1 MFFIIVAISLIVL
14 IFCFT
19 KYMKN
24 WWNDDDNIIIELVGI
39 AAFLVLF
46 ISVFILGINYS
57 NIFDTVSTDTK
68 QYDIVEFNKS
78 TLINNSNESY
88 IITYKTKD
96 NNEFKISADNDT
108 SIVIDNDNPTKVTV
122 NEELKYSDWFFA
134 HKKNCNLY
142 FPITKI
148 NYNNRRNRN
157 EI

>member
-68 QYDIVEFNKS
+68 QYDIVDFNKS

-96 NNEFKISADNDT
+96 NNEFKISADNNT
-108 SIVIDNDNPTKVTV
+108 NIVIDNDNPTKVTV

-134 HKKNCNLY
+134 HKKTVTY
-142 FPITKI
+142 TFQ
-148 NYNNRRNRN
+148 
-157 EI
+157 

>member
-1 MFFIIVAISLIVL
+1 MLYIIVAISLIVL

-108 SIVIDNDNPTKVTV
+108 NIVIDNDNPTKVTV
-122 NEELKYSDWFFA
+122 NEELKYSKWFFA
-134 HKKNCNLY
+134 HKKT
-142 FPITKI
+142 IT
-148 NYNNRRNRN
+148 YTFQ
-157 EI
+157 

>member
-122 NEELKYSDWFFA
+122 NEELKYSKWFFA
-134 HKKNCNLY
+134 HKKTVTY
-142 FPITKI
+142 TFQ
-148 NYNNRRNRN
+148 
-157 EI
+157 

>member
-1 MFFIIVAISLIVL
+1 MLYIIEAISLIVI
-14 IFCFT
+14 IFCEI
-19 KYMKN
+19 KCIRN
-24 WWNDDDNIIIELVGI
+24 WLDESIVTGLV
-39 AAFLVLF
+39 AAALCIFALTLSHISINLILF
-46 ISVFILGINYS
+46 YFSSNNYS
-57 NIFDTVSTDTK
+57 NTFSTVSTDTK

-134 HKKNCNLY
+134 HKKTVTY
-142 FPITKI
+142 TFQ
-148 NYNNRRNRN
+148 
-157 EI
+157 

>member
-108 SIVIDNDNPTKVTV
+108 NIVIDNDNPTKVTV
-122 NEELKYSDWFFA
+122 NEELKYSKWFFA
-134 HKKNCNLY
+134 HKKT
-142 FPITKI
+142 IT
-148 NYNNRRNRN
+148 YTFQ
-157 EI
+157 

>member
-78 TLINNSNESY
+78 TLINNSSESY

-134 HKKNCNLY
+134 HKKTVTY
-142 FPITKI
+142 TFQ
-148 NYNNRRNRN
+148 
-157 EI
+157 

>member
-122 NEELKYSDWFFA
+122 NEELKYSKWFFA
-134 HKKNCNLY
+134 HKKT
-142 FPITKI
+142 IT
-148 NYNNRRNRN
+148 YTFQ
-157 EI
+157 

>member
-78 TLINNSNESY
+78 TLINKLDESY

-96 NNEFKISADNDT
+96 NNEFKISVDNDT
-108 SIVIDNDNPTKVTV
+108 NIVIDNDNPTKVIID
-122 NEELKYSDWFFA
+122 EELKYSDWFFA
-134 HKKNCNLY
+134 RKKTVTY
-142 FPITKI
+142 TFQ
-148 NYNNRRNRN
+148 
-157 EI
+157 

>member
-134 HKKNCNLY
+134 HKKNVTY
-142 FPITKI
+142 TFQ
-148 NYNNRRNRN
+148 
-157 EI
+157 

>member
-88 IITYKTKD
+88 IITYKAKD

-122 NEELKYSDWFFA
+122 NEELKYSEWFFA
-134 HKKNCNLY
+134 HKKT
-142 FPITKI
+142 IT
-148 NYNNRRNRN
+148 YTFQ
-157 EI
+157 

>member
-108 SIVIDNDNPTKVTV
+108 NIVIDNDNPTKVTV
-122 NEELKYSDWFFA
+122 NEELKYSKWFFA
-134 HKKNCNLY
+134 HKKN
-142 FPITKI
+142 IT
-148 NYNNRRNRN
+148 YTFQ
-157 EI
+157 

>member
-96 NNEFKISADNDT
+96 NNEFKISVDNDT
-108 SIVIDNDNPTKVTV
+108 NIVIDNDNPTKVIID
-122 NEELKYSDWFFA
+122 EELKYSDWFFA
-134 HKKNCNLY
+134 HKKTVTY
-142 FPITKI
+142 TFQ
-148 NYNNRRNRN
+148 
-157 EI
+157 

>member
-39 AAFLVLF
+39 AAFLVLL

-134 HKKNCNLY
+134 HKKTVTY
-142 FPITKI
+142 TFQ
-148 NYNNRRNRN
+148 
-157 EI
+157 

>member
-1 MFFIIVAISLIVL
+1 MFFIIVAISLIVF

-78 TLINNSNESY
+78 TLINNSDESY

-96 NNEFKISADNDT
+96 SNEFKISADNNT
-108 SIVIDNDNPTKVTV
+108 NIVIDNDNPTKVTV
-122 NEELKYSDWFFA
+122 NEELKYSEWFFA
-134 HKKNCNLY
+134 HKKTVTY
-142 FPITKI
+142 TFQ
-148 NYNNRRNRN
+148 
-157 EI
+157 

>member
-78 TLINNSNESY
+78 TLINNSNKSY

-108 SIVIDNDNPTKVTV
+108 NIVIDNDNPTKVTV
-122 NEELKYSDWFFA
+122 NEELKYSKWFFA
-134 HKKNCNLY
+134 HKKTVTY
-142 FPITKI
+142 TFQ
-148 NYNNRRNRN
+148 
-157 EI
+157 